1 MAQNRIRYLIDVYAK
16 GVQATTGT
24 VDFSL
29 RTSQL
34 ADAPTVGGQLVRA
47 AEGRVES
54 QPWTLRVLDVNST
67 FTSHLA
73 SSTGRLQLLGR
84 LTRIRA
90 SLDSTASS
98 NYKSLTV
105 GRVSDIT
112 LDQNVN
118 VWDVTI
124 QDERFLERDTQ
135 IFAQA
140 NTCMLVPKG
149 TIAAFQGNAPPTGAA
164 RQWQCTGFLGN
175 LVELT
180 YLSPLGGGGSFVGNV
195 IRGIKGQAT
204 SISIAQLIIDD
215 VKPGAISPNAA
226 MTVGNFL
233 SLRWHNDGNAT
244 DYELSGFG
252 RFGVGGSIPDLQIV
266 RYWQTLNET
275 NPPPLRLW
283 VVWPTSPPTL
293 NQLLT
298 GYLYAPSH
306 LPTDTLPIH
315 VGGNAGL
322 HPMRVARNAY
332 NGTYNPTGSTGIK
345 LRISTAAFD
354 RLEAD
359 PSYGLVWFRITS
371 PIGMAQFLED
381 RIFGPYNVAATID
394 TSGRISPISLRL
406 PTSTGLGTPAVISST
421 VAVSHPTWEHPSREA
436 VTALRLR
443 FENYAY
449 NLDKDGKRV
458 FADSGDGLQAGTKE
472 TTRLYDNVTALGR
485 KEVAFQF
492 GSLTWPPLPT
502 MAGTLGIVKYVPLPQ
517 VAEQLAD
524 SVSQNLFARF
534 GDGPLY
540 ANVSCLRSIDA
551 TTNGT
556 LQPGKVVKLNV
567 ASWPNPKTN
576 TRGGLRYMQIIQ
588 RTDSPVGPTFRLLDV
603 GSTLAGLTA
612 PSVAAALVTGDT
624 RHALTLTIS
633 SVPAGARW
641 EAQLAGTT
649 STGAAAPA
657 SSSPSWMPV
666 GGNTTGTL
674 TATLGHRASH
684 TKYFARVRALKGTRF
699 TSPWSTASVSVVTA
713 KITGPSALS
722 ATAITAGNALLK
734 WTNGSSLYP
743 IGVMVDTST
752 AATLGSSRQVIS
764 VPAQTTRYLL
774 HGTNAGS
781 KHKVGVRHQDHWGGF
796 STMATATYTAST
808 VFTTAPALRGLALLK
823 PKL

>member
-16 GVQATTGT
+16 GVQATTGG

-67 FTSHLA
+67 FTAHLA

-90 SLDSTASS
+90 SLDSTATS

-105 GRVSDIT
+105 GRLSDIT

-118 VWDVTI
+118 VWDVTV

-135 IFAQA
+135 IFSQA

-149 TIAAFQGNAPPTGAA
+149 TVAAFQGNPPPNAAA
-164 RQWQCTGFLGN
+164 RAWQCTSISGN

-180 YLSPLGGGGSFVGNV
+180 YLSQLSPSGNLVRDVVRGKGLGSVVSVG
-195 IRGIKGQAT
+195 
-204 SISIAQLIIDD
+204 QLIIDD
-215 VKPGAISPNAA
+215 VKPGAISPNTG
-226 MTVGNFL
+226 MTAGNFL
-233 SLRWHNDGNAT
+233 SLRWHNDASGT
-244 DYELSGFG
+244 EYELSGFG
-252 RFGVGGSIPDLQIV
+252 RWGLLGLPDFQIV
-266 RYWQTLNET
+266 RFWQTLNES
-275 NPPPLRLW
+275 NPAPLRMWL
-283 VVWPTSPPTL
+283 VWPTSQPTL
-293 NQLLT
+293 NQVLK
-298 GYLYAPSH
+298 GYLYAPTH
-306 LPTDTLPIH
+306 LPTDTVPFH

-322 HPMRVARNAY
+322 HPVRVARNAY
-332 NGTYNPTGSTGIK
+332 NGMYNPPGSTGQK
-345 LRISTAAFD
+345 LRISTGAFD
-354 RLEAD
+354 KLEAD

-371 PIGMAQFLED
+371 PVGMAQFLED
-381 RIFGPYNVAATID
+381 RIYGPYNLAATVD

-406 PTSTGLGTPAVISST
+406 PTSTGLGTPPIISST
-421 VAVSHPTWEHPSREA
+421 NAVSHPTWEHPSREA

-443 FENYAY
+443 FENYGY
-449 NLDKDGKRV
+449 GLDKDGKIA
-458 FADSGDGLQAGTKE
+458 FGDAGDGLNFGTKE
-472 TTRLYDNVTALGR
+472 STRLYDNVTVLGR
-485 KEVAFQF
+485 KELQFQF
-492 GSLTWPPLPT
+492 GSLTWPPAPT
-502 MAGTLGIVKYVPLPQ
+502 MAGTLGVVKYVPLPQ

-524 SVSQNLFARF
+524 SVAQNMFARF

-551 TTNGT
+551 TTNGI

-576 TRGGLRYMQIIQ
+576 TRGGLRYMQIVQ

-612 PSVAAALVTGDT
+612 PSVSAALVTGDT

-633 SVPAGARW
+633 AVPAGARW
-641 EAQLAGTT
+641 EAQLAATT
-649 STGAAAPA
+649 STGASVPA
-657 SSSPSWMPV
+657 SSSPQWMPA

-674 TATLGHRASH
+674 TLTLGHRASH
-684 TKYFARVRALKGTRF
+684 TKYCARVRSLKGTRF
-699 TSPWSTASVSVVTA
+699 TSPWSTATVTAVTA
-713 KITGPSALS
+713 KIIGPSALA
-722 ATAITAGNALLK
+722 ATQITAGTALLK
-734 WTNGSSLYP
+734 WTNGSSIYP
-743 IGVMVDTST
+743 LGVMIDTST
-752 AATLGSSRQVIS
+752 ASALGSSCQIVTT
-764 VPAQTTRYLL
+764 PALTTRYLL
-774 HGTNAGS
+774 HGTNSGV
-781 KHKVGVRHQDHWGGF
+781 KHKAGVRHVDPWGGF
-796 STMATATYTAST
+796 STMATVIYTATT
-808 VFTTAPALRGLALLK
+808 VYTTSPALRGLALLK